1 MKRACGLNTHMRF
14 SEFQNDLHHFKVT
27 VRVKNDSGSM
37 TIKTMVSAE
46 SMAQAQFLTQHVFG
60 KDSVVSIVQFPMH
73 ESMSEETKTLSP
85 QELQVK
91 SLADKAN
98 FYKKQEKELK
108 ARQKIQKAQKS
119 LMVAQRQHY

>member
-1 MKRACGLNTHMRF
+1 MRF

-46 SMAQAQFLTQHVFG
+46 SLAQAQFLMRHVFG
-60 KDSVVSIVQFPMH
+60 KDAVVSIVQIHMH
-73 ESMSEETKTLSP
+73 KNMAEGTKTLSP

-91 SLADKAN
+91 SLADQAKRLNQQAKLRGAQNKVEKA
-98 FYKKQEKELK
+98 KEKLK
-108 ARQKIQKAQKS
+108 
-119 LMVAQRQHY
+119 VVTVGH

>member
-1 MKRACGLNTHMRF
+1 MRF
-14 SEFQNDLHHFKVT
+14 SEFQFDLHLFKVT

-46 SMAQAQFLTQHVFG
+46 SIAQAQVLLRHLFG

-73 ESMSEETKTLSP
+73 ERMAEGTKTLSP
-85 QELQVK
+85 EELQVK

-98 FYKKQEKELK
+98 FYKKQEKVLK
-108 ARQKIQKAQKS
+108 ARQKIAKAQNT
-119 LMVAQRQHY
+119 LIDAQRLNE

>member
-1 MKRACGLNTHMRF
+1 MRF

-46 SMAQAQFLTQHVFG
+46 SMAQAQFLMRHVFG
-60 KDSVVSIVQFPMH
+60 KDAVVSIVQFPMH
-73 ESMSEETKTLSP
+73 ESMAEGTKTLSP

-91 SLADKAN
+91 SLADQAKRLNQQTKLLRANNALSKAKAHYN
-98 FYKKQEKELK
+98 DSLK
-108 ARQKIQKAQKS
+108 A
-119 LMVAQRQHY
+119 